1 MVEIWLKQSN
11 PVFVFLFC
19 YGLFLTY
26 VLHKHI
32 LIKCI
37 FAFHQDEMTFIL
49 ANRVEDVLRAAFDD
63 EFPGMAQA
71 TSSKL

>member
-1 MVEIWLKQSN
+1 MVYVNEYFC
-11 PVFVFLFC
+11 FV
-19 YGLFLTY
+19 
-26 VLHKHI
+26 
-32 LIKCI
+32 
-37 FAFHQDEMTFIL
+37 FHQDEMTFIM

>member
-1 MVEIWLKQSN
+1 MVFFDVWWCYFAQAYLYQ
-11 PVFVFLFC
+11 VYFFFV
-19 YGLFLTY
+19 
-26 VLHKHI
+26 
-32 LIKCI
+32 
-37 FAFHQDEMTFIL
+37 FHQDEMTFIL

>member
-1 MVEIWLKQSN
+1 MMIRSRNLIKKKTIESVFAFFYGLCY
-11 PVFVFLFC
+11 VYFCFVFD
-19 YGLFLTY
+19 
-26 VLHKHI
+26 
-32 LIKCI
+32 
-37 FAFHQDEMTFIL
+37 QDEMTFIM